1 MQTVLRFGLK
11 FLYLPGAFL
20 LAMGLMMG
28 FFTEQ
33 WWPLPLLITLA
44 GAALVTVWGVSQIH
58 QRGWWASLD
67 QRMVIQTAV
76 LICCLIAVNSVI
88 VHSSWRW
95 DFTENQLFTLSSQTQ
110 QLVKNLKEPLKLW
123 MFTDS
128 KTTANQELLTAY
140 RRVNNKFSF
149 EFASPQ
155 STSAQKFQVQTS
167 GEAHLASGDRRQLLK
182 SLYPGEAITETQ
194 LTAGMERF
202 FADRTPLYWLQGHGE
217 PDPAS
222 LSQATKAL
230 KNYQIQPLVLAQQAI
245 PAKAG
250 VLVLAGANQPLLPAE
265 IQSIDQYLNQ
275 GGQAL
280 FLLDQAAGLEKLLSR
295 WGLII
300 QERTVYSQVGPQ
312 VLNMAVVTDYGDH
325 PIGQSFGNNISI
337 YPKAHPLTMM
347 PGKDLEIQAILKTD
361 VSSWAVANNQPS
373 GQAPT
378 KSKALIIGTAAKTG
392 KARLVTIGNSQF
404 VRDGLF
410 DKYLNSDVLLN
421 SLGWLS
427 NQQNL
432 ATRPKEITNRRIN
445 LTDFQTQILFWVP
458 IALLPLL
465 SFSGAGW
472 LWWRQR

>member
-33 WWPLPLLITLA
+33 WWPQPLLITLA
-44 GAALVTVWGVSQIH
+44 GATLVATWGVTQIH

-67 QRMVIQTAV
+67 RRMVIQTVV
-76 LICCLIAVNSVI
+76 LICCLVAVNSII
-88 VHSSWRW
+88 VHNSWRW
-95 DFTENQLFTLSSQTQ
+95 DFTENQLFTLSSQSQ
-110 QLVKNLKEPLKLW
+110 QLVKNLKQPLKVW
-123 MFTDS
+123 IFSDS
-128 KTTANQELLTAY
+128 KTTANQELLNAY

-155 STSAQKFQVQTS
+155 SKSAQKFQVQTS
-167 GEAHLASGDRRQLLK
+167 GEAHLESGDRRQLLK

-194 LTAGMERF
+194 LTAGMERLF
-202 FADRTPLYWLQGHGE
+202 TDRTPLYWLQGHGE

-222 LSQATKAL
+222 LSQATKAF
-230 KNYQIQPLVLAQQAI
+230 KNYQIQPIVLAQQTI

-250 VLVLAGANQPLLPAE
+250 VLVLAGASKPLLPAE

-275 GGQAL
+275 GGSAL
-280 FLLDQAAGLEKLLSR
+280 FLLDQPAGLEKILSR
-295 WGLII
+295 WGVTI
-300 QERTVYSQVGPQ
+300 QERTIYSQVGSQ
-312 VLNMAVVTDYGDH
+312 ILNMAVVTNYGDH

-337 YPKAHPLTMM
+337 YPKAHPLTINQT
-347 PGKDLEIQAILKTD
+347 KDLDIQAILNTD
-361 VSSWAVANNQPS
+361 VNSWAVANNQPS
-373 GQAPT
+373 GQAP
-378 KSKALIIGTAAKTG
+378 SKPEQLTIGAAAKTG

-404 VRDGLF
+404 MRDGLF

-432 ATRPKEITNRRIN
+432 AIRPKEITNRRIN
-445 LTDFQTQILFWVP
+445 LSDFQTQILFWVP

-465 SFSGAGW
+465 SFSGAAW